1 MVLPAPAGNSTAA
14 AAPEALAALP
24 AAACKTSCSATCKT
38 ACPAP
43 AKQPSIMLIQP
54 DTGWDL
60 QLLYVTM
67 TILILAW

>member
-1 MVLPAPAGNSTAA
+1 MQNSVLRHMQNRMPGPG
-14 AAPEALAALP
+14 
-24 AAACKTSCSATCKT
+24 KT

-60 QLLYVTM
+60 QVLSVTM